1 MKQKYRA
8 KINQIISVNKDLNQ
22 DGAIRVMRYKTL
34 FQKSLS
40 DQVGCVITNLV
51 DVHDLKDIEMLK
63 NENK

>member
-1 MKQKYRA
+1 M
-8 KINQIISVNKDLNQ
+8 ISVNKELNQ

-40 DQVGCVITNLV
+40 VHVGCVITNLV